1 MSDTHAVHRQARNKH
16 SKIRLWVIEEKVG
29 GVWVRVRIH
38 RGQDG
43 PKVGKGQR
51 VRRLKGKELR
61 DGQIEGRNVTMSD
74 AEIKDT
80 LGW

>member
-16 SKIRLWVIEEKVG
+16 GKIRLWVIEEKVG
-29 GVWVRVRIH
+29 GAWVRARIH

-43 PKVGKGQR
+43 PKVSHGQR

-61 DGQIEGRNVTMSD
+61 DGQAEGRKIPMSNE
-74 AEIKDT
+74 EIKDT

>member
-16 SKIRLWVIEEKVG
+16 GKIRLWVIEEKVG
-29 GVWVRVRIH
+29 GVWVRARIH

-43 PKVGKGQR
+43 PKVSHGQR

-61 DGQIEGRNVTMSD
+61 YGQAEERKIPMSNE
-74 AEIKDT
+74 EIRDT

>member
-16 SKIRLWVIEEKVG
+16 GKIRLWVIEEKVG
-29 GVWVRVRIH
+29 GVWVRARIH

-43 PKVGKGQR
+43 PKVSRGQR

-61 DGQIEGRNVTMSD
+61 DSQAEGRKIPMSNE
-74 AEIKDT
+74 EIRDT